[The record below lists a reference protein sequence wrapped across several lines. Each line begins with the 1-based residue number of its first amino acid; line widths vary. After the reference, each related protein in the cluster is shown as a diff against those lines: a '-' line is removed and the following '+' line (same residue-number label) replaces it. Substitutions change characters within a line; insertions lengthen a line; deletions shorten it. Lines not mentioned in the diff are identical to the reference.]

1 LCPAMSFVSKW
12 EKKDEGPGI
21 LGRFRDTVRPPVPL
35 KSQIELANRQIK
47 LLIAQLDGSVNRIRQ
62 RDSTIFKGVV
72 SALAKH
78 DTQHAA
84 VYANEL
90 SEVRK
95 MGKMVTQAQLALEQI
110 SLRLGTITDLGEI
123 ASTLA
128 PAVSV
133 IKGMKESLKSALPEA
148 DREIGEISS
157 LLSSVLV
164 DASTTGGLSLNFD
177 AANEDAQKVMEEAA
191 AVAEQRM
198 KESFPEIPT
207 GVLTTDV
214 LASDEGEGLT
224 A

>member
-1 LCPAMSFVSKW
+1 MVFADKW
-12 EKKDEGPGI
+12 EKKEQGPGI
-21 LGRFRDTVRPPVPL
+21 IDRLRDRVIAPPPL
-35 KSQIELANRQIK
+35 KSQIELANRQIR
-47 LLIAQLDGSVNRIRQ
+47 LLITQLDSTVNRIKE
-62 RDSTIFKGVV
+62 RDSTIFKSVV

-78 DTQHAA
+78 DTQHAV

-90 SEVRK
+90 TEVRK

-123 ASTLA
+123 ATTLA

-133 IKGMKESLKSALPEA
+133 IRSMKDTLSTALPQAES
-148 DREIGEISS
+148 EIGEISG

-164 DASTTGGLSLNFD
+164 DAGATGGLSLNFD
-177 AANEDAQKVMEEAA
+177 VANEDAQKVLEEAA

-198 KESFPEIPT
+198 RESFPEIPASA
-207 GVLTTDV
+207 
-214 LASDEGEGLT
+214 LAEQQEDLS

>member
-1 LCPAMSFVSKW
+1 MGFANKW
-12 EKKDEGPGI
+12 EKKDEGSGI
-21 LGRFRDTVRPPVPL
+21 FDRFRDSVRPPPPL
-35 KSQIELANRQIK
+35 KPQIEQANRQIK
-47 LLIAQLDGSVNRIRQ
+47 LLISQLDSTVNRIKQ
-62 RDSTIFKGVV
+62 RDSTIFKSVV
-72 SALAKH
+72 GALAKH

-133 IKGMKESLKSALPEA
+133 IKNMKDSLSLALPQA
-148 DREIGEISS
+148 DREISEISG
-157 LLSSVLV
+157 LLSTVLV
-164 DASTTGGLSLNFD
+164 DASTTSGISLNFD
-177 AANEDAQKVMEEAA
+177 AANEDAQKVLEEAS

-198 KESFPEIPT
+198 KEDFPEIPI
-207 GVLTTDV
+207 GVFSQGPQED
-214 LASDEGEGLT
+214 LT